1 MKFWWNTIKDLRIE
15 KKKWEA
21 AYAEGI
27 SKKTQLSYDLIE
39 ARQQI
44 SGYESTI
51 ETLESENERQAT
63 INQALAE
70 ENRDLVRKLE
80 LYRAI
85 FRQLNI
91 DVKFPVNKTRG

>member
-1 MKFWWNTIKDLRIE
+1 MKFWWNTIKDLRQEI
-15 KKKWEA
+15 
-21 AYAEGI
+21 
-27 SKKTQLSYDLIE
+27 
-39 ARQQI
+39 ARKNIRILELRELLAKNQEHLA
-44 SGYESTI
+44 GYESTI
-51 ETLESENERQAT
+51 ETLESENERQAA